1 MVGTWNA
8 NHFFLFG
15 LPVVNGKATG
25 RSRWRGWEVG
35 LQRRELRRKSEEEE
49 EAASTVELRAE
60 SWGLHDLLFTLVV
73 SSRLVNIWM
82 HVWPLSLDW
91 LQFFFNTTE
100 ALVTWGLF

>member
-1 MVGTWNA
+1 
-8 NHFFLFG
+8 L
-15 LPVVNGKATG
+15 
-25 RSRWRGWEVG
+25 

-82 HVWPLSLDW
+82 HVWPLLLDW